1 MRMFM
6 LRVPS
11 LLTAA
16 ALGGRA
22 LSAQVVIQ
30 PTTVTA
36 GSIAR
41 YAVQVANLRD
51 VAIAQVRVELPPAL
65 TVLGLDAPA
74 GWTARFVPASDTSPQ
89 AIEWSGGALAP
100 HELREY
106 AFLARLTG
114 VAQQH
119 LLVFP
124 VRLRGT
130 DGRTTDWQ
138 GAGPAPAPVVQ
149 IEGGVG
155 VTSGGAFALAAGAFG
170 IALLAIGLA
179 VKRPR

>member
-1 MRMFM
+1 MRMSMNRFPAIA
-6 LRVPS
+6 L
-11 LLTAA
+11 AI
-16 ALGGRA
+16 ALGPRA

-30 PTTVTA
+30 PATVTA
-36 GSIAR
+36 GAITR
-41 YAVQVANLRD
+41 YAVEVANLRD
-51 VAIAQVRVELPPAL
+51 VAVAQVRVELPPAL
-65 TVLGLDAPA
+65 TVLGVDAPT
-74 GWTARFVPASDTSPQ
+74 GWTARFVPATDTSPQ
-89 AIEWSGGALAP
+89 AVEWSGAALAP
-100 HELREY
+100 HDLREY

-114 VAQQH
+114 AAQQH

-138 GAGPAPAPVVQ
+138 GAGSAPAPVVQ
-149 IEGGVG
+149 IAGGVG

>member
-1 MRMFM
+1 MRTFM
-6 LRVPS
+6 NRFPAILAATV
-11 LLTAA
+11 LTT
-16 ALGGRA
+16 RA
-22 LSAQVVIQ
+22 LAAQVVIQ

-36 GSIAR
+36 GAITR

-51 VAIAQVRVELPPAL
+51 VAIAHVRVELPPAL
-65 TVLGLDAPA
+65 TVLGVDAPT
-74 GWTARFVPASDTSPQ
+74 GWTSRFVPATDTSPQ
-89 AIEWSGGALAP
+89 AIEWSGAALAP
-100 HELREY
+100 HDLHEY

-114 VAQQH
+114 AAQQH

-130 DGRTTDWQ
+130 DGRSTDWQ